1 MAPPK
6 PAGKGSGSTPTAS
19 SSPGQPGSPTSTE
32 DPRAS
37 VRSLS
42 NRVHTLIIQ
51 LQDVVAARDVA
62 QTEHDESRRNYGIQL
77 ASSQRTRS
85 ASFGGSSTIKP
96 WRSKHD
102 RSNVTAERDLLQL
115 QISDLEVKRDNAI
128 TEWGVATRKQTEL
141 ESSIQDLSTYMHFDL
156 ATRKQTEL
164 ESSIQDLSDKLKTAR
179 DAADTLNHQV
189 SEIQGRHDQLA
200 ADHDRTFRQ
209 RDEGLRRLAAVAE
222 TASRP
227 IRIPG
232 VRSLPVSSA
241 GVSGGGSGSAA
252 AASGSL
258 DQPSSGPATPAS
270 SSTDHGSGSS
280 ASTSPPAPAS
290 KSASPGPRTS
300 GGGASQTPAKRPG
313 SGATSSDAGSFRT
326 RKPPR
331 APPADVGQGTK
342 PVDLTMGEIDDDVG
356 ASGEIDDNEAVS
368 GSENRRSTVKTSARS
383 KVKQPIPHGF
393 DFSSSDKDDED
404 DEGDDDLEDSE
415 EAQIADDLL
424 EEDTRRALS
433 LSRSEA
439 RRRSHATPSR
449 HYARQDLE
457 LDRPDPRVQAAQQAV
472 LVAILP
478 DFQDPCPVAQ
488 DPRHRAWIFWVRSQI
503 HRAQ

>member
-1 MAPPK
+1 
-6 PAGKGSGSTPTAS
+6 
-19 SSPGQPGSPTSTE
+19 
-32 DPRAS
+32 
-37 VRSLS
+37 
-42 NRVHTLIIQ
+42 
-51 LQDVVAARDVA
+51 
-62 QTEHDESRRNYGIQL
+62 
-77 ASSQRTRS
+77 
-85 ASFGGSSTIKP
+85 
-96 WRSKHD
+96 
-102 RSNVTAERDLLQL
+102 
-115 QISDLEVKRDNAI
+115 
-128 TEWGVATRKQTEL
+128 
-141 ESSIQDLSTYMHFDL
+141 MHFDL

-300 GGGASQTPAKRPG
+300 GGGASQTQAKRPG

-449 HYARQDLE
+449 HYVGGSGGARPAGRAIQLTMLLGQARQDLE

>member
-96 WRSKHD
+96 WRSKRD
-102 RSNVTAERDLLQL
+102 YLRQSNDHLFQE
-115 QISDLEVKRDNAI
+115 
-128 TEWGVATRKQTEL
+128 
-141 ESSIQDLSTYMHFDL
+141 
-156 ATRKQTEL
+156 TEL

-449 HYARQDLE
+449 HYVGGSGGPAR
-457 LDRPDPRVQAAQQAV
+457 RVG
-472 LVAILP
+472 
-478 DFQDPCPVAQ
+478 
-488 DPRHRAWIFWVRSQI
+488 RSS
-503 HRAQ
+503 